1 MRLSQ
6 NHRNSL
12 DLICSN
18 HRHRNPSPHH
28 HLQHSPRSVTHMKC
42 ASSTGIQSFSNSALS
57 SMLLRTRSLTRSQ
70 LQLLLLLPHQN
81 SNLPHPNLNL
91 NLRKR
96 RRPLSLRSR
105 LLLPSHS
112 LQRKSSLSH
121 SLLRVS
127 HLLHLLPSLSRHRPL
142 LNLALL
148 SPYSQQSNQSLNQR
162 KLYVSLTSSASST
175 WLRKNSS
182 CSV

>member
-1 MRLSQ
+1 MRLSR

-91 NLRKR
+91 NLKR
-96 RRPLSLRSR
+96 RRR
-105 LLLPSHS
+105 LLLHSHS
-112 LQRKSSLSH
+112 LRRKSSLNH

-127 HLLHLLPSLSRHRPL
+127 HLLHLLPSLSRHHRPL
-142 LNLALL
+142 LNSALL

-182 CSV
+182 CSA